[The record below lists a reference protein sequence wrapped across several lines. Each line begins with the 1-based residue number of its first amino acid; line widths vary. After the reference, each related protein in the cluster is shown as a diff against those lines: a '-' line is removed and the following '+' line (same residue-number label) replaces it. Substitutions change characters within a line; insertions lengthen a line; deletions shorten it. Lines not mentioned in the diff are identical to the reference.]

1 MQGPPLE
8 RIRAQHFA
16 LRQQMRALEQLF
28 EERNGAGDS
37 RVRKTLAL
45 LEGFDP
51 ALRDHFA
58 VEERGGYF
66 SEVLQVAPRLNRR
79 AERLQQ
85 NHLEFRQRL
94 NRLLEL
100 TRDAVGAPD
109 KWERVTVG
117 VAEFLQQLSVHEDAE
132 NELVREAFMHDLGQ
146 GD

>member
-8 RIRAQHFA
+8 RIRAQHMA
-16 LRQQMRALEQLF
+16 LRQQIRALEQLF
-28 EERNGAGDS
+28 EQRNGADDL
-37 RVRKTLAL
+37 RVRRTLAL

-51 ALRDHFA
+51 TLREHFA

-66 SEVLQVAPRLNRR
+66 SEVLQVAPRLSRR

-85 NHLEFRQRL
+85 NHLEFSRRL
-94 NRLLEL
+94 DRLLEL

-109 KWERVTVG
+109 KWERVTAG
-117 VAEFLQQLSVHEDAE
+117 VADFLRELNFHEDAE